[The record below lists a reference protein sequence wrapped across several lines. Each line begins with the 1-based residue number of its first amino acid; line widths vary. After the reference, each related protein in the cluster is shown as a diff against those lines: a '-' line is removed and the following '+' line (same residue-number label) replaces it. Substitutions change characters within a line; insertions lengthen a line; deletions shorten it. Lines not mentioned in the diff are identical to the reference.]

1 MSCAVSLLTIVTS
14 HARAQTNGFLH
25 ARKHG
30 GSAIDIWVAPVL
42 AVVVV
47 SVAEVTNFYGQT
59 GIYKWAPYV
68 MLGWM
73 ALGILVRL
81 LTRAR
86 VEPLE
91 REAEA
96 MQPELVAG

>member
-1 MSCAVSLLTIVTS
+1 V
-14 HARAQTNGFLH
+14 
-25 ARKHG
+25 
-30 GSAIDIWVAPVL
+30 IDIWIAPAVAVL
-42 AVVVV
+42 VVG
-47 SVAEVTNFYGQT
+47 VAEVTNFYGQT

-73 ALGILVRL
+73 VLGIVVRL
-81 LTRAR
+81 VTRSR

-96 MQPELVAG
+96 MQPELAAG